1 MAYKTTGTIATV
13 RWKRKDSVSPGEPKA
28 DTLTFTLDPVAP
40 YVFEEKVGD
49 KVTKSILL
57 DKGTDIKKQTA
68 EEAEFTADGND
79 PSMNF
84 AALLLLKLNRTKIE
98 ITTNDTAERV
108 VQTLI
113 IK

>member
-1 MAYKTTGTIATV
+1 MAYKTAGTIATV
-13 RWKRKDSVSPGEPKA
+13 RWKRKDSSSPGVPKE

-57 DKGTDIKKQTA
+57 DEGNDIKKLTA
-68 EEAEFTADGND
+68 EEAEFTGNGND
-79 PSMNF
+79 PSMNY